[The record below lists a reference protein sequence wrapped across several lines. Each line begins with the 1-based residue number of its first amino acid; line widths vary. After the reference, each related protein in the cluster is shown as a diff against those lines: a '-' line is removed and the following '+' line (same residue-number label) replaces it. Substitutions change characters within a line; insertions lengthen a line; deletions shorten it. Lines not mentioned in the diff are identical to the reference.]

1 MVYDRYYYSI
11 LPKADQQIYRSMYHG
26 IEKMQKTFTFFNNPN
41 SQYPLG
47 RVLYFIGLDNPH
59 LFYVDFHC
67 CSISETPISKTIEL
81 TYWYSRDEIAILK
94 AKVDTIL
101 GKMLSHIKGKTEY
114 EKELAIHD
122 MLASNVT
129 YNFGA
134 TEHPYQYAPRASSI
148 IGVLFYKTATC
159 GGISMAAKML
169 LNLCDIKCI
178 VAEGTAHSSEE
189 AHAWNIVKIEG
200 TAYHLDI
207 TWDINASSQAWI
219 RHDYFNLT
227 DRDILKDHSPAV
239 RYPECNSTKYN
250 FYRQNGLCV
259 NDEQDISKLISSMKM
274 QGKRVLTFRYIG
286 DNQMKFKSLVKI
298 AGQQLAA
305 TVSPSP
311 NKSVQ
316 LSSYINHELFICSM
330 ALKGKN

>member
-11 LPKADQQIYRSMYHG
+11 LPEADRRVYRSLYHG
-26 IEKMQKTFTFFNNPN
+26 IEKMQKAFTFFNDPS
-41 SQYPLG
+41 SQYPLSQI
-47 RVLYFIGLDNPH
+47 LYFVGLDNPH

-67 CSISETPISKTIEL
+67 CSITEAPLSKTIEL
-81 TYWYSRDEIAILK
+81 TYWYSQDEIAILK
-94 AKVDTIL
+94 AKVDTVL

-122 MLASNVT
+122 MLVRNVT

-148 IGVLFYKTATC
+148 MGVLFYKTATC

-169 LNLCDIKCI
+169 LNLCNIKCI
-178 VAEGTAHSSEE
+178 VAYGVAKDGAE

-200 TAYHLDI
+200 AAYHLDI
-207 TWDINASSQAWI
+207 TWDISTSSPAWI
-219 RHDYFNLT
+219 SHDYFNLT
-227 DRDILKDHSPAV
+227 DSDILLEHNPAV
-239 RYPECNSTKYN
+239 RYPVCSSTKYN
-250 FYRQNGLCV
+250 FHKRNGLWV
-259 NDEQDISKLISSMKM
+259 SDEQDITKIISSMKM

-286 DNQMKFKSLVKI
+286 DNQIKFNSLIKI

-305 TVSPSP
+305 TASPGE
-311 NKSVQ
+311 SVQ
-316 LSSYINHELFICSM
+316 LSTSINHELFICSM
-330 ALKGKN
+330 ALKGKNG